1 MNRYLV
7 VVRVG
12 GQLVRTVVFADSA
25 THARLL
31 VQYQLGM
38 DSVVNTPMKITAEQ
52 QDLPMFDSVIKTIK
66 PLTPAQTRINSLKAN
81 VDRDRQALAAE
92 RLRQKSQRIS
102 AGTRTSK

>member
-25 THARLL
+25 THARLI

-38 DSVVNTPMKITAEQ
+38 DSVINTPVKLTAEQ
-52 QDLPMFDSVIKTIK
+52 ENIPMFDSVIKTIK
-66 PLTPAQTRINSLKAN
+66 PMTPAQSRINSLKAT

-92 RLRQKSQRIS
+92 RLRQKTQSVAAS
-102 AGTRTSK
+102 TRTSK

>member
-7 VVRVG
+7 SVRVG

-25 THARLL
+25 THARLI

-38 DSVVNTPMKITAEQ
+38 DSVINTPVKLTAEQ
-52 QDLPMFDSVIKTIK
+52 ENIPMFDSVIKTIK
-66 PLTPAQTRINSLKAN
+66 PMTPAQSRIYSLKAT

-92 RLRQKSQRIS
+92 RLRQKSQRVA

>member
-7 VVRVG
+7 AVRVG

-38 DSVVNTPMKITAEQ
+38 DSVISTPVKITAEQ
-52 QDLPMFDSVIKTIK
+52 KDLPMFDSVIKTIN
-66 PLTPAQTRINSLKAN
+66 PLTPAESRIKSLKAT
-81 VDRDRQALAAE
+81 VDRDMQALEAE
-92 RLRQKSQRIS
+92 RLRQKSQRVAAS
-102 AGTRTSK
+102 SSGSM

>member
-38 DSVVNTPMKITAEQ
+38 DSVVNTPVKVTAEH

-66 PLTPAQTRINSLKAN
+66 PLTPAESRIKSLKAT

-92 RLRQKSQRIS
+92 RLRQKSQRVA
-102 AGTRTSK
+102 AGSSGSK

>member
-38 DSVVNTPMKITAEQ
+38 DSVINTPVKVTAEQ
-52 QDLPMFDSVIKTIK
+52 HDLPMFDSVIKTIK
-66 PLTPAQTRINSLKAN
+66 PLTPAESRIKSLKAT

-92 RLRQKSQRIS
+92 RLRQKSQRVV
-102 AGTRTSK
+102 AGSSGSN

>member
-7 VVRVG
+7 AVRVG

-25 THARLL
+25 SHARLI

-38 DSVVNTPMKITAEQ
+38 DSVINTPVKITAEQ
-52 QDLPMFDSVIKTIK
+52 QDLPMFDSMIKTIK
-66 PLTPAQTRINSLKAN
+66 PLTPAESRIKSLKAT

-92 RLRQKSQRIS
+92 RLRQKNQRVS
-102 AGTRTSK
+102 ASNSTSK

>member
-7 VVRVG
+7 AVRVG
-12 GQLVRTVVFADSA
+12 GQLVRTVVFADSV
-25 THARLL
+25 THARLI

-38 DSVVNTPMKITAEQ
+38 DSVINSPMKITGEQ
-52 QDLPMFDSVIKTIK
+52 HDLPLFDSVIKTIK
-66 PLTPAQTRINSLKAN
+66 PLTPAESRIKSLKAS

-92 RLRQKSQRIS
+92 RLRQKSQRVA

>member
-7 VVRVG
+7 SVRVG

-38 DSVVNTPMKITAEQ
+38 DSVVSTPVKVTAEH

-66 PLTPAQTRINSLKAN
+66 PLTPAQSRINSLKAT
-81 VDRDRQALAAE
+81 VDRDRQALATE
-92 RLRQKSQRIS
+92 RLRQKSQRVAVS
-102 AGTRTSK
+102 SSGSK

>member
-7 VVRVG
+7 AVRVG

-25 THARLL
+25 THARLI

-38 DSVVNTPMKITAEQ
+38 DSVINTPVKITAEQ
-52 QDLPMFDSVIKTIK
+52 QDLPMFDSMIKTIK
-66 PLTPAQTRINSLKAN
+66 PLTPAQSRINSLKAT

-92 RLRQKSQRIS
+92 RLRQKSQRVA
-102 AGTRTSK
+102 AGSRTSI

>member
-38 DSVVNTPMKITAEQ
+38 NSVVNTPVKVTAEQ
-52 QDLPMFDSVIKTIK
+52 HDLPMFDSVIKTIK
-66 PLTPAQTRINSLKAN
+66 PLTPAESRIKSLKAT

-92 RLRQKSQRIS
+92 RLRQKNQRVA
-102 AGTRTSK
+102 AGIGARK

>member
-7 VVRVG
+7 VVKVG

-38 DSVVNTPMKITAEQ
+38 NSVVNTPVKVTAEQ
-52 QDLPMFDSVIKTIK
+52 HDLPMFDSVIKTIK
-66 PLTPAQTRINSLKAN
+66 PLTPAESRIKSLKST

-92 RLRQKSQRIS
+92 RLRQKNQRVA
-102 AGTRTSK
+102 AGIGARK